1 MAGRSLTIELPND
14 LYERLSRQAVEAK
27 RSIAA
32 EVVRVLATAVPAVDD
47 GIPRDVEEELAH
59 MATLDD
65 AALRRAARSRLAVRE
80 SRRLESLHFKL
91 QSEGLTDAE
100 RAEEQSLVRAYR
112 RALLIRAQALALL
125 KQRGRDIVPLLA
137 R

>member
-1 MAGRSLTIELPND
+1 
-14 LYERLSRQAVEAK
+14 VEAQ

-32 EVVRVLATAVPAVDD
+32 EVVEVLATAVPAMDD
-47 GIPRDVEEELAH
+47 GIPQDLDDEFAH
-59 MATLDD
+59 LATLDD

-80 SRRLESLHFKL
+80 SRRLESLHFEL

-100 RAEEQSLVRAYR
+100 RAEEQRLIRAYR

-125 KQRGRDIVPLLA
+125 KQRGRDIAPLLDKG
-137 R
+137 